1 MSSGV
6 FESGKYESNEGD
18 IYNCRAQPESK
29 ALTLGG
35 AANAYPAGAVD
46 QKVSANLTGSTR
58 QNGANARRV
67 RVQLTAALTGYKAD
81 AVLTVPVFQESIW
94 NGYKA
99 GQVGQY
105 LGTAVKFIGKT
116 SESIK

>member
-29 ALTLGG
+29 GLTLGG
-35 AANAYPAGAVD
+35 VANAYPSGIVE

-58 QNGANARRV
+58 QNGVTARKV
-67 RVQLTAALTGYKAD
+67 RVQLTATLAGYKAD
-81 AVLTVPVFQESIW
+81 AVLTVPVFQESVW
-94 NGYKA
+94 NGYTP
-99 GQVGQY
+99 GQVGSY
-105 LGTAVKFIGKT
+105 LSTAVKYIGKT